1 MIFLFQEQFLAV
13 YLSSGVLTSLASYAF
28 KVTYSYIYGIKP
40 AQDKEKAQSYV
51 RSFYYFTFMVGPYV
65 SFYP

>member
-1 MIFLFQEQFLAV
+1 MIFFQEQFLAV

-40 AQDKEKAQSYV
+40 AQDKEKAPSSV
-51 RSFYYFTFMVGPYV
+51 RSFY
-65 SFYP
+65 